1 MNNNKQQQLKL
12 WLVILAMHQYRMQEH
27 EMGQLV
33 IGIFVFVLA
42 YQHSTLLS

>member
-33 IGIFVFVLA
+33 IGIFVFV
-42 YQHSTLLS
+42 S

>member
-1 MNNNKQQQLKL
+1 MYEQQQQQQQLKL

-33 IGIFVFVLA
+33 IGIFVFV
-42 YQHSTLLS
+42 S

>member
-1 MNNNKQQQLKL
+1 MYEQQQQLLL

-33 IGIFVFVLA
+33 IGPFVFV
-42 YQHSTLLS
+42 S